1 MTSNL
6 KIKILAILVVI
17 LGCVYGI
24 IGLPTSKDQILA
36 NWNKNIHLGL
46 DLRGGSQLVLQVQI
60 QDAFKAE
67 ADSVIQR
74 LKDQLNTTRIPFTE
88 MMRNDPPTIKASDTI
103 QIDVKGVASTRGG
116 DFRALVNDNYGGGW
130 YPPHGSPNGQCPATD
145 DS

>member
-67 ADSVIQR
+67 PDSVIQR
-74 LKDQLNTTRIPFTE
+74 FKDQLNTPRIPFPPMLPT
-88 MMRNDPPTIKASDTI
+88 NPPTITS
-103 QIDVKGVASTRGG
+103 
-116 DFRALVNDNYGGGW
+116 
-130 YPPHGSPNGQCPATD
+130 PHT
-145 DS
+145 